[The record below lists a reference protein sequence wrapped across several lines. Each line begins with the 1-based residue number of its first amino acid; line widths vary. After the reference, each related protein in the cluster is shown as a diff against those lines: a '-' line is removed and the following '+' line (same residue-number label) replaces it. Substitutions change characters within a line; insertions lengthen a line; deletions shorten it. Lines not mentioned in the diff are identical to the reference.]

1 MPVIDLDTVD
11 DHRLGD
17 YRNLTDVQLRLA
29 REPAEGLYIAE
40 SSKVLRRALDAGHT
54 PRSFLLAPKWLPDLE
69 DVLARF
75 PTVPAFVAPESTLE
89 AITGFHLHRGALAA
103 MHRPAPLPLEDVLA
117 GARRVAVIEDM
128 VDHTNLGAVF
138 RSAAAL
144 GIDAVLLSPRS
155 ADPLYRRAVRVS
167 MGSVFQVPWV
177 RLGSW
182 PADLATV
189 RDADFTVAALALV
202 PGAVALGTFPGRE
215 QERLALLLGTEGDGL
230 SDAALAGADVALTI
244 PMHGGVDSLNV
255 AAAAAVAFWECRYE
269 DAAAAVV
276 DAVV

>member
-1 MPVIDLDTVD
+1 MS
-11 DHRLGD
+11 
-17 YRNLTDVQLRLA
+17 
-29 REPAEGLYIAE
+29 YI
-40 SSKVLRRALDAGHT
+40 VRAGN
-54 PRSFLLAPKWLPDLE
+54 
-69 DVLARF
+69 
-75 PTVPAFVAPESTLE
+75 
-89 AITGFHLHRGALAA
+89 LAA
-103 MHRPAPLPLEDVLA
+103 TPELRTADSGAVFCYADVIVNDRERLDD
-117 GARRVAVIEDM
+117 GSYRD
-128 VDHTNLGAVF
+128 LGTIRYSLTVF

-189 RDADFTVAALALV
+189 RDAGFTVAALALV